1 MKRIFLSLLFIFPFT
16 VNANEPSTSCPTGY
30 MRLVD
35 NAFVLADSASECP
48 TGYVTAG
55 TVTSYLDESPAG
67 NCMMFVPLNTEYT
80 DEFGTYVYESVCPLT
95 E

>member
-1 MKRIFLSLLFIFPFT
+1 M
-16 VNANEPSTSCPTGY
+16 
-30 MRLVD
+30 
-35 NAFVLADSASECP
+35 
-48 TGYVTAG
+48 AG
-55 TVTSYLDESPAG
+55 TVTSCLDESPAG